1 MGKPEFL
8 MNTKTGVVFVKTDIL
23 AARKDMVPYDF
34 EKKRPMSEV
43 MAPQTQ
49 TPAADTPMTEQDALE
64 AEKERAA
71 GLVKE
76 WFGRDVSRVSKKDLA
91 DYAMAQHNAELEED
105 TKLKMVLA
113 IEKLGENQGE

>member
-1 MGKPEFL
+1 MPKPEFL

-34 EKKRPMSEV
+34 EKKRPVSAIQ
-43 MAPQTQ
+43 APPE
-49 TPAADTPMTEQDALE
+49 PAPAEPEQDELE

-76 WFGRDVSRVSKKDLA
+76 WFGRGVSQVTKKDLA
-91 DYAMAQHNAELEED
+91 DYAMAQYNAELEED

-113 IEKLGENQGE
+113 IEAIAKG